1 MRSQRIDR
9 SDLHAFR
16 ASPVF
21 DGSAVALLMVLSIG
35 ASALYLYVQAV
46 AAVQA
51 EIREGILRSV
61 STLAATVD
69 GDAHRQIEKVED
81 PFDPYYLA
89 FVAPLERA
97 RLAAGHVP
105 YLYTNVL
112 RDGQVYFV
120 ANPSPQLDLDGD
132 GFPDS
137 APHLMALYEEP
148 SHSLLQALREQRAIV
163 DEVPYTDRWGT
174 FISAYAPIFDSRG
187 DFVGTLGM
195 DLSYAGFEARLRPTQ
210 HAFRTAAITGVV
222 MAVLVG
228 VAVWYHRRLLT
239 QLGSSRAD
247 AVERF
252 ARANAFVAQVNRYR
266 ADLLAWLVASLRA
279 SPEPDRPA
287 LLDALAQLSEHEDRA
302 DIGPKQ
308 DFALDALLAAALA
321 DAACDGDC
329 RIDIDSELP
338 SQLGSDAAL
347 LRSGLAHLL
356 RHPGIRLRRLHAAVS
371 GETLHT
377 LRIVLHLFGEGEPN
391 ALASSLQALESPAT
405 SAPCSDPLELWAT
418 LGWTMLQ
425 RLGASQEEA
434 TGSLFAFSLELDK
447 PQEEEPPAVTNA

>member
-1 MRSQRIDR
+1 MRSHRIDR

-16 ASPVF
+16 ASPVL
-21 DGSAVALLMVLSIG
+21 DGSAVALLMALSIG
-35 ASALYLYVQAV
+35 ASAIYLYVQAV

-61 STLAATVD
+61 SSLAATID
-69 GDAHRQIEKVED
+69 GDAHRRMETLDD
-81 PFDPYYLA
+81 PFDPDYLA

-112 RDGQVYFV
+112 RDGRVYFV

-132 GFPDS
+132 GFPDP
-137 APHLMALYEEP
+137 APHLMAVYDEP
-148 SHSLLQALREQRAIV
+148 SDSLLKALREQRDVV
-163 DEVPYTDRWGT
+163 DEAPYTDRWGT
-174 FISAYAPIFDSRG
+174 FISAYSPIFDSRG
-187 DFVGTLGM
+187 EFVGTLGM
-195 DLSYAGFEARLRPTQ
+195 DLSYEGFEARLRPTQ

-239 QLGSSRAD
+239 QLGASRAE

-287 LLDALAQLSEHEDRA
+287 LLDALTELSEHEDRA

-308 DFALDALLAAALA
+308 DFALRSLLAAALA
-321 DAACDGDC
+321 DAGCGGEC
-329 RIDIDSELP
+329 RVDIDAQLP
-338 SQLGSDAAL
+338 SHLGSDAAL
-347 LRSGLAHLL
+347 LRSGLGHLL
-356 RHPGIRLRRLHAAVS
+356 RHPGIRVKRLQVAAC

-377 LRIVLHLFGEGEPN
+377 LRIVLRLHGEGEPG
-391 ALASSLQALESPAT
+391 ALADSLQALESPAT
-405 SAPCSDPLELWAT
+405 SAPCGNPLELWAT

-425 RLGASQEEA
+425 RLGARREEVQ
-434 TGSLFAFSLELDK
+434 GSLFACSVELDK
-447 PQEEEPPAVTNA
+447 PQEEELPAVADA